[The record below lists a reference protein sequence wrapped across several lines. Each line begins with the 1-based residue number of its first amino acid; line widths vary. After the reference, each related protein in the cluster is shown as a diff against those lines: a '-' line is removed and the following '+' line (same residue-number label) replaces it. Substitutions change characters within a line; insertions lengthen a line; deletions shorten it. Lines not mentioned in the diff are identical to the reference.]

1 MNTRLKLFL
10 EVNNL
15 TQAEFADNINVVRA
29 SVSHVLSGR
38 NNPSYEFIRSVMQKY
53 PTLNIEWLMFG
64 KGKMYK
70 DGSAALQKPAEYTEG
85 LIFPETIED
94 TPPLPAPEM
103 STPIETKASDT
114 TPQVVVNQRKV
125 SKIII
130 LFDDGTYQEM

>member
-103 STPIETKASDT
+103 STPIETKASDAAS
-114 TPQVVVNQRKV
+114 QVAVNQRKV
-125 SKIII
+125 AKIII

>member
-10 EVNNL
+10 DAHNL
-15 TQAEFADNINVVRA
+15 TQAEFADKINVVRA

-38 NNPSYEFIRSVMQKY
+38 NNPSYEFIRSVMQQY
-53 PTLNIEWLMFG
+53 PALNIEWLMFG
-64 KGKMYK
+64 TGTMYK
-70 DGSAALQKPAEYTEG
+70 DAATAPQKPAEYTEG

-94 TPPLPAPEM
+94 TPPIPAPEM
-103 STPIETKASDT
+103 SPSIETKASDT
-114 TPQVVVNQRKV
+114 TSQVITNQRKV

>member
-10 EVNNL
+10 DAHNL
-15 TQAEFADNINVVRA
+15 TQAEFADKINVVRA

-38 NNPSYEFIRSVMQKY
+38 NNPSYEFIRSVMQQY
-53 PTLNIEWLMFG
+53 PALNIEWLMFG
-64 KGKMYK
+64 TGTMYK
-70 DGSAALQKPAEYTEG
+70 DAPAAPQKHPEYTEG
-85 LIFPETIED
+85 LIFPETIEE
-94 TPPLPAPEM
+94 TPLPPAPEM
-103 STPIETKASDT
+103 STSIETKASDT